1 MTAPS
6 QSVYR
11 IADVR
16 AVERALPSAELMA
29 RAGAAAFALL
39 RDRWPEARHL
49 VVVAGPGNNGGD
61 GRVLARLAQKAG
73 YRVAVVDLD
82 AAATAIPGCDVI
94 VDALFGIGLSRAPD
108 GAAAA
113 LIEAM
118 NAHPAPVLA
127 LDVPS
132 GLDADR
138 GEAPGAVVVADATI
152 AFLCHKPG
160 LFNGVGPRCGGV
172 VSLASLDVPS
182 EVFEGCTPVADVIP
196 PGLAGALLGA
206 RPRDAHKGDFGH
218 VLVIGGNEGMGGA
231 ATLAADAALRCG
243 AGRVTVA
250 VASGFTARVSARAA
264 WVVRR

>member
-82 AAATAIPGCDVI
+82 AAATAITGCDVL

-108 GAAAA
+108 GA
-113 LIEAM
+113 
-118 NAHPAPVLA
+118 V
-127 LDVPS
+127 
-132 GLDADR
+132 
-138 GEAPGAVVVADATI
+138 
-152 AFLCHKPG
+152 
-160 LFNGVGPRCGGV
+160 
-172 VSLASLDVPS
+172 
-182 EVFEGCTPVADVIP
+182 
-196 PGLAGALLGA
+196 
-206 RPRDAHKGDFGH
+206 
-218 VLVIGGNEGMGGA
+218 
-231 ATLAADAALRCG
+231 
-243 AGRVTVA
+243 VTVA
-250 VASGFTARVSARAA
+250 GLQSKKYGGKARVCDSEEAA
-264 WVVRR
+264 LAAVA